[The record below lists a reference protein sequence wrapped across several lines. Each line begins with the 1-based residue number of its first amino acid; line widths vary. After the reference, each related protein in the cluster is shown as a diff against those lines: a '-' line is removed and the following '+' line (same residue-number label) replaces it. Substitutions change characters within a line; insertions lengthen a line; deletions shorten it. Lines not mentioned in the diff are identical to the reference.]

1 VNAGDTA
8 PRFSVVTED
17 GKTITPSNFGGKLL
31 VLNFWASWCAPC
43 VAETPTLNQFQR
55 TFAGKGVVVLGV
67 SMDRNEKQY
76 KDFLAR
82 YRISFETSRDP
93 EGDISASYGTFQF
106 PDSYIIDPSGK
117 YLYVANQGSSSS
129 AAGNL
134 GAYSI
139 GPDGGLTILTLSP
152 FTTVKQPTSLAAD
165 PNGKYL
171 MVGGQAGSLEVF
183 LLDPGNGTLG
193 EVATYTPGGYP
204 SSIAILQ

>member
-1 VNAGDTA
+1 VLAGILVWVVAGTLEPPLVNAGDTA
-8 PRFSVVTED
+8 PKFSVVTED

-117 YLYVANQGSSSS
+117 VVEKIINAQNWM
-129 AAGNL
+129 
-134 GAYSI
+134 
-139 GPDGGLTILTLSP
+139 
-152 FTTVKQPTSLAAD
+152 D
-165 PNGKYL
+165 P
-171 MVGGQAGSLEVF
+171 QF
-183 LLDPGNGTLG
+183 LDHIQKML
-193 EVATYTPGGYP
+193 
-204 SSIAILQ
+204 